1 MAQEEKKLEEVETVS
16 GHAATINDYDVLR
29 GPIHTEKT
37 QTIQGEN
44 NAIVLEVKA
53 TANKTEIKKAVESI
67 FGVKVEKVNT
77 INVSR
82 KEKTV
87 GRYKG
92 FVRGYK
98 KAIVYLDKATDL
110 AEIAKAAHA
119 E

>member
-1 MAQEEKKLEEVETVS
+1 MFFA
-16 GHAATINDYDVLR
+16 VLF
-29 GPIHTEKT
+29 TLKKT
-37 QTIQGEN
+37 QTLQGEN